1 MPAAMRC
8 LRIYSTA
15 DGESHFDEVEIPTS
29 SRQVHPNA
37 AAFEVSANYATTR
50 IRFTRIPAGVRQVDW
65 HTVPERV
72 LTVRLDGSAEYQTSD
87 GDQRHVPAGGFVLF
101 EDTHGKGHKTRH
113 SPEEQTVIWI
123 SLPRG
128 LDQP

>member
-1 MPAAMRC
+1 MKC

-29 SRQVHPNA
+29 SLRVHPNA
-37 AAFEVSANYATTR
+37 AAFEVSANYAATR
-50 IRFTRIPAGVRQVDW
+50 IRFTRIPSGAGEVDW

-87 GDQRHVPAGGFVLF
+87 GDNRHVPAGSFVLF
-101 EDTHGKGHKTRH
+101 EDTHGKGHKSRH
-113 SPEEQTVIWI
+113 SPKAQTVIWI
-123 SLPRG
+123 RLPGG
-128 LDQP
+128 LAPLDVE